1 MEIFEDKDIC
11 EAVTIDDDKEFRE
24 FLDSNPHGLVLVPRP
39 YQGCDGVVLSADGA
53 DFSKWLRDFSPEL
66 NVEVR
71 KPDRLIDLHS
81 IDYWF
86 PVVFLASNVT
96 LPVYLNLVA
105 SYLYDRMKGALK
117 GEKSRM
123 RIKAIYEDQ
132 KEGVTKKFIFEGDV
146 DALKKSIKRF
156 DVNKFM
162 GK

>member
-1 MEIFEDKDIC
+1 MEIFEDRDIC
-11 EAVTIDDDKEFRE
+11 EIVNIEDDREFRE
-24 FLDSNPHGLVLVPRP
+24 FLDSNRHGLVLVPRP

-53 DFSKWLRDFSPEL
+53 DFSKWLRISRPEL

-71 KPDRLIDLHS
+71 KPDKLIDLHS
-81 IDYWF
+81 VDYWL

-105 SYLYDRMKGALK
+105 NYLYDRMKGALK
-117 GEKSRM
+117 GEKSRVRM
-123 RIKAIYEDQ
+123 EAIYVDHE
-132 KEGVTKKFIFEGDV
+132 ECVTKKFVFEGDV
-146 DALKKSIKRF
+146 DALEKSIERF